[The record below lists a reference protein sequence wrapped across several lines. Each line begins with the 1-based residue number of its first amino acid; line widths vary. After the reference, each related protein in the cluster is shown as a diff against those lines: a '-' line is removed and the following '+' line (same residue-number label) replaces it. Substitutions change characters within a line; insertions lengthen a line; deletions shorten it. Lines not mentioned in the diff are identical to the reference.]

1 VLSFDAFR
9 RLVAL
14 AWIAAAFLFEL
25 ERHLEPRLIEHLAFL
40 GVWSPRAG
48 ASPGKKVLAL
58 GLSRYF
64 SYLLVQHYS
73 WRMQP
78 WKPSGTVKLEGGE

>member
-1 VLSFDAFR
+1 MSFDAFK

-25 ERHLEPRLIEHLAFL
+25 ERHLEPRMIEHLAFL
-40 GVWSPRAG
+40 GGWTPRAG

-64 SYLLVQHYS
+64 SFLLVQHYAQN
-73 WRMQP
+73 MQP
-78 WKPSGTVKLEGGE
+78 RVSSGTAMLEVGE